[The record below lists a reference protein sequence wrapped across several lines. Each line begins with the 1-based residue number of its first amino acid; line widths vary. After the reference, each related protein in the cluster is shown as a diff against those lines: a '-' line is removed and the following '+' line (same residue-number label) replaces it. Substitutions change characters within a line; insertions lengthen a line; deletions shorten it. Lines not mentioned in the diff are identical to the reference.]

1 MHVSIEVDDR
11 GTVAGDAAPTTAITH
26 DHRAHDGAASAAGDE
41 AVDGGE
47 PSAALL
53 AAVAAAADGEAP
65 GGTGSPEGLPGPDA
79 AVIDAGPAPA

>member
-11 GTVAGDAAPTTAITH
+11 GAVVGGRAPTTAI
-26 DHRAHDGAASAAGDE
+26 AHDQRAPEGAASAAGDE
-41 AVDGGE
+41 TVDGGE

-65 GGTGSPEGLPGPDA
+65 DGTGSPQGQSGQDA
-79 AVIDAGPAPA
+79 AVIDAGPAPS